1 MIDISATELRR
12 NLSIYLAKIRRGG
25 RVRVTLRG
33 KSTAEIVP
41 PNSGQAPQ
49 TDARARL
56 QGIVTRY
63 ERPLDPVL
71 ATNE

>member
-1 MIDISATELRR
+1 MTDISATELRR
-12 NLSIYLAKIRRGG
+12 NLSTYLAKIRRGG

-33 KSTAEIVP
+33 KSIAEIVP
-41 PNSGQAPQ
+41 PKFDEAPQ
-49 TDARARL
+49 IDARARR
-56 QGIVTRY
+56 QGSVTRY